1 MFGNLYLDSVGVF
14 EYFDGARHQSME
26 IFQDHEGEVTVP
38 GHDLRKFESI
48 TEVVNHFKIVRHANA
63 TMLGEA
69 IQLKGEL
76 LADQNDLRV
85 GTETKV
91 RRFSQAKMLDKDG
104 RRFEM
109 DKVRVYAMSTHYR

>member
-1 MFGNLYLDSVGVF
+1 
-14 EYFDGARHQSME
+14 
-26 IFQDHEGEVTVP
+26 
-38 GHDLRKFESI
+38 
-48 TEVVNHFKIVRHANA
+48 
-63 TMLGEA
+63 MLGEA